1 MKTNNIIY
9 WVSTALFS
17 AFMLFSGVGNFM
29 VTPESVVF
37 LSDHLGYPQY
47 IIRFLGAAKILGSVA
62 LLIPAF
68 PRIKEWAYA
77 GLFFDLI
84 GASYSMISVD
94 GFEPGMAVMF
104 VVLGVEAVSYVYFHK
119 RLQMAGTPV
128 LA

>member
-29 VTPESVVF
+29 VTPESVAF

-94 GFEPGMAVMF
+94 GFEPGMAVMV
-104 VVLGVEAVSYVYFHK
+104 VVLGVEAVSYFYFHK
-119 RLQMAGTPV
+119 RLQAAVTPI

>member
-29 VTPESVVF
+29 VTPESVAF

-94 GFEPGMAVMF
+94 GFEPGMAVMA
-104 VVLGVEAVSYVYFHK
+104 VVLGVEAVSYF
-119 RLQMAGTPV
+119 
-128 LA
+128 

>member
-29 VTPESVVF
+29 VTPESVAF

-84 GASYSMISVD
+84 GANYSMISVD
-94 GFEPGMAVMF
+94 GFEPGMAVMV
-104 VVLGVEAVSYVYFHK
+104 VVLGVEAVSYFYFHK
-119 RLQMAGTPV
+119 RLQAAGTPI